1 LLVRGRGARGC
12 WHLAVPV
19 IPLSDTALPG
29 RCPRRLPTPPRVVR
43 RCLRSRCWR
52 VCVAVWSARHSRVL
66 SPRLRARCV
75 DGYRFVGPGDELAQ
89 PSCRPPSQD
98 VVDRP
103 SVTGDPLSRPL
114 LWRIP
119 RRRCLHCSG
128 YRDRLRSDDRPQC
141 RATVSRPIG
150 NLSSGTNS
158 DCSPSVSPKTNRR
171 AKSSVNAYRRPHC
184 LLSQQ

>member
-1 LLVRGRGARGC
+1 MLVRGRGARGC

-103 SVTGDPLSRPL
+103 SVTGDPLSLARYFGGSPAVAVFIAVVTVTVYVRMIDLNVVRQYLVPSVTCPL
-114 LWRIP
+114 ARI
-119 RRRCLHCSG
+119 RIA
-128 YRDRLRSDDRPQC
+128 RLRSPQKRTVVRNRP
-141 RATVSRPIG
+141 
-150 NLSSGTNS
+150 
-158 DCSPSVSPKTNRR
+158 
-171 AKSSVNAYRRPHC
+171 
-184 LLSQQ
+184 

>member
-1 LLVRGRGARGC
+1 MCVVVSVFSWLLVLSR
-12 WHLAVPV
+12 AVPV
-19 IPLSDTALPG
+19 VTLSDTALPG
-29 RCPRRLPTPPRVVR
+29 RRPRRLPTPPRVVR

-103 SVTGDPLSRPL
+103 SVTGCPPLPRLTTP
-114 LWRIP
+114 LWRMP
-119 RRRCLHCSG
+119 RRRCLDCSG
-128 YRDRLRSDDRPQC
+128 YRDRPPSDDRPQC

-158 DCSPSVSPKTNRR
+158 DCSPSVFAHKWSTVVRNR
-171 AKSSVNAYRRPHC
+171 P
-184 LLSQQ
+184 